1 VRRKGRKKV
10 KARISTKGYT
20 DNAGYRPLEV
30 REREREREAC
40 EGWLVM
46 GAELE
51 ASCQHSCRN
60 QNGFTVLEID
70 HNLVSCH
77 ASSSSLHIK
86 MQCNSK
92 KNKQ

>member
-1 VRRKGRKKV
+1 M

-20 DNAGYRPLEV
+20 DNAGYQTLGV
-30 REREREREAC
+30 REREREAC
-40 EGWLVM
+40 EGCWLVM

-60 QNGFTVLEID
+60 QNRFTVLEID

-86 MQCNSK
+86 MQYNSK